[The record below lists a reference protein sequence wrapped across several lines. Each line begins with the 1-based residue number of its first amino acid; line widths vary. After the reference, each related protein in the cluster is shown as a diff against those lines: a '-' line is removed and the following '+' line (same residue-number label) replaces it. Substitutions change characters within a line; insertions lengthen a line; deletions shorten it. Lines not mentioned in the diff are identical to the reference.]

1 MALFQDTV
9 QSCVAHEKPRLGFLL
24 FQFYNAL
31 KIWPDGTQKFQIIRD
46 IFFCPESIFR
56 QKNGKLCLHTQA
68 WSQRL
73 IQDAVFSKGG
83 SGVKIEKKHITGKP
97 VFFGEFGIGKGFQP
111 FLIFL
116 TETGGLSRVRKCS
129 SKSCLGLSDTFFFR
143 VCKSVVKGEGIAAYF
158 GSE

>member
-1 MALFQDTV
+1 MSGKYIPPEEWEV
-9 QSCVAHEKPRLGFLL
+9 VPAHPGLVLAAHPGR
-24 FQFYNAL
+24 
-31 KIWPDGTQKFQIIRD
+31 
-46 IFFCPESIFR
+46 C
-56 QKNGKLCLHTQA
+56 
-68 WSQRL
+68 
-73 IQDAVFSKGG
+73 FSKGG

-97 VFFGEFGIGKGFQP
+97 VFFGEPGIGKGFQL

-158 GSE
+158 GPE